1 MLRVVGWSG
10 LPGLGASGLGGHVAG
25 LCRGPGTAQPH
36 RRLSSLRTGNPWCKY
51 MHIPAF
57 LCNSRL
63 VVLTEPADFVTDH
76 LTVAEH
82 EISLLDSFDLAP
94 PEGEGRP
101 PGTTDR
107 SG

>member
-1 MLRVVGWSG
+1 
-10 LPGLGASGLGGHVAG
+10 
-25 LCRGPGTAQPH
+25 
-36 RRLSSLRTGNPWCKY
+36 
-51 MHIPAF
+51 
-57 LCNSRL
+57 